1 MTTVPAV
8 KDLFDALETAE
19 ITYCHW
25 KSNWALSRSLSGKE
39 DIDLLVRRSEGDRF
53 RHILDRLGYRP
64 AIEAGVNPVP
74 SVEHFYSMDHST
86 GRLIHV
92 HAYYRVITGE
102 SLAKNYR
109 LPLEDML
116 LGNTRLESGVVV
128 PTKGA
133 ELVVFVIRMLLKHT
147 QLAELALV
155 LRDWDHVKDELEWL
169 LTEQSHSEALDLV
182 RVWIPQVGEA
192 VFRSGVE
199 ELSDSGMLL
208 RRILLGHRVRA
219 RLRGFARYGKAR
231 ARISGFRKLLMMA
244 FHRLTGSR
252 KGLTPAG
259 GGAVIAFVGSEATG
273 KSTLLAETAAW
284 LGGEY
289 TVRRVHA
296 GKPPST
302 LLTYLP
308 NLFLPLLRSLIPGQR
323 STRLEAA
330 REDGNVTNDSFD
342 RFPVLYGI
350 RAVMLAFDR
359 RSLLRKAFARSAN
372 GAVVLC
378 DRYPSSET
386 GAPDSPQLGGPNAR
400 TLRGVRRVLSSME
413 SSLYGDIPRPDLVIH
428 LTAPL
433 EVTLK
438 RNALR
443 NKTEPEE
450 FVKLRH
456 ARSVDLIFADTEV
469 HRIDTD
475 RPMDETAREI
485 RQIIWDAL

>member
-8 KDLFDALETAE
+8 NDLFEALQTGE

-25 KSNWALSRSLSGKE
+25 KSNWALSRSLSGND
-39 DIDLLVRRSEGDRF
+39 DIDILVRRSEGDRF

-74 SVEHFYSMDHST
+74 SVEHFYAMDHST
-86 GRLIHV
+86 GRLVHV

-109 LPLEDML
+109 LPIEDML

-155 LRDWDHVKDELEWL
+155 LRDREHVKDELNWL
-169 LTEQSHSEALDLV
+169 LTEQSYREALDLV
-182 RVWIPQVGEA
+182 RVWTPQVGEA

-199 ELSDSGMLL
+199 ELRDSGMLWK
-208 RRILLGHRVRA
+208 RIVLGYKVRV
-219 RLRGFARYGKAR
+219 RLRGFARHSNFR
-231 ARISGFRKLLMMA
+231 AQISGFRKFLLMA

-273 KSTLLAETAAW
+273 KSTLLAETEGW

-302 LLTYLP
+302 VLTYLP

-323 STRLEAA
+323 STRMEAA
-330 REDGNVTNDSFD
+330 REDGNGTNNSFD

-350 RAVMLAFDR
+350 RAVMLAYDR
-359 RSLLRKAFARSAN
+359 SSLLRRAFARSAN
-372 GAVVLC
+372 GTIVLC
-378 DRYPSSET
+378 DRYPSSDS
-386 GAPDSPQLGGPNAR
+386 GAPDSPQLGGHDVR
-400 TLRGVRRVLSSME
+400 SLSGVHRILASME
-413 SSLYGDIPRPDLVIH
+413 SRFYRDIPRPDLVIH

-433 EVTLK
+433 DVTLK

-443 NKTEPEE
+443 DKTEPEE

-456 ARSVDLIFADTEV
+456 ARSVDLRFADTQV
-469 HRIDTD
+469 RRLDTD